1 MLLTNIMSNKEQ
13 KIKLMYIGSA
23 PSTLSMLENS
33 GFFTIKQ
40 KDNSLTALNY
50 LQKFDNIDAILS
62 EVHLP
67 GANGINTFK
76 LLSSCKITDTI
87 PFVLIAHESE
97 PDVCDLAFRAGL
109 DDFYTCPVDVKRI
122 YERIK
127 FLGTY
132 KQRTQH
138 FNSQPVQP
146 YKTPFIKRF
155 FDVVFAS
162 FALIVLS
169 PLMLIVMA
177 AIKLESKGPLF
188 YVSTRVGANYNLFGF
203 YKFRSMYSGSD
214 NYQKIKSLS
223 HLNQYVADEIEEYC
237 TACARLPEGEYCS
250 PVLYIKGE
258 KICENLYIKRK
269 NAEKAFIKLENDPR
283 ITKVGKFIR
292 NTSIDELPQLFNIL
306 KGDMSV
312 VGNRPLPLHEAEK
325 LTLDDRAKRF
335 AAAAGLTG
343 LWQVELRGRKG
354 TMSEEE
360 RFKLDNEY
368 VEKNSFVGDLKL
380 IYRTFKAIL
389 QRGNV

>member
-1 MLLTNIMSNKEQ
+1 MERKDQ
-13 KIKLMYIGSA
+13 KINLMYIGSA
-23 PSTLSMLENS
+23 PNTLGMLENS
-33 GFFTIKQ
+33 GFFSIKQ
-40 KDNSLTALNY
+40 KDNSIAALNY

-76 LLSSCKITDTI
+76 LLSSYKITSTI
-87 PFVLIAHESE
+87 PFVLIAHQNE
-97 PDVCDLAFRAGL
+97 PDICNVAFNTGL
-109 DDFYTCPVDVKRI
+109 DDFYTCPVDVNRI
-122 YERIK
+122 FERLK
-127 FLGTY
+127 FLKDY
-132 KQRTQH
+132 KKRTPH
-138 FNSQPVQP
+138 FYSQPVQP
-146 YKTPFIKRF
+146 YKTPVIKRV
-155 FDVVFAS
+155 FDIVVAS
-162 FALIVLS
+162 LALIVLS

-177 AIKLESKGPLF
+177 AIKIESKGPLI

-214 NYQKIKSLS
+214 NFQKLKSLS
-223 HLNQYVADEIEEYC
+223 HLNQYVAEEIEEFC
-237 TACARLPEGEYCS
+237 TECAALPDGEFCS
-250 PVLYIKGE
+250 AILYIKGE
-258 KICENLYIKRK
+258 RICENLYIKRK
-269 NAEKAFIKLENDPR
+269 NAERAFIKLENDPR

-292 NTSIDELPQLFNIL
+292 NTSMDELPQLFNIL
-306 KGDMSV
+306 KGDMSI

-354 TMSEEE
+354 SMSEEE

-368 VEKNSFVGDLKL
+368 ADNNSFMGDLKL
-380 IYRTFKAIL
+380 IYRTFKAIF